1 MQIQTSTSVVKNNN
15 NIIVSFIIIIIII
28 FLSFIINIRKFR
40 AVFACKY
47 LHSISSYYN

>member
-15 NIIVSFIIIIIII
+15 NIIVSLIIIII